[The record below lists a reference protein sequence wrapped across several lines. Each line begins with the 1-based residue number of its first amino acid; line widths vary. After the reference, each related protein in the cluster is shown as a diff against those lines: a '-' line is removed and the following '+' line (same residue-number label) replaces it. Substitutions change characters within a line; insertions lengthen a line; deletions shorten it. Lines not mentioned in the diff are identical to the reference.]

1 MKQKCSS
8 VSCKSNDFRREG
20 SFRICNWCG
29 ARIAVLGNDLDG

>member
-8 VSCKSNDFRREG
+8 IRCKSDDFRREG

-29 ARIAVLGNDLDG
+29 ARIVVLRGGLDG